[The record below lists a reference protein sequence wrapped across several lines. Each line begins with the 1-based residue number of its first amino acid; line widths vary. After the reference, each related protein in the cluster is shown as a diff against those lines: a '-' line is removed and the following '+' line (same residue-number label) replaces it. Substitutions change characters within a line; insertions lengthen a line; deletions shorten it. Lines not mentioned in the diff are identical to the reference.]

1 MSSGSATRIAV
12 VGGGTMGA
20 DIAAIFLAAGWSVQV
35 VETAVDRWTACRS
48 RIERATRQIGAEA
61 RSVPVMVERLENVD
75 WQGIEL
81 VIECAPEVLSVKQA
95 IFAKLEQLAGRPAAL
110 ASNSSS
116 LPISRIA
123 EGLHTRERM
132 LGMHFFM
139 PAHLV
144 PAVEVV
150 RGTDTSAEVAERCAS
165 LLKSLG
171 KVPVNVKKDVPG
183 FLANRLQHA
192 LAREAFSMIEEGF
205 ASAEDID
212 AAVRFGFGFRYLAA
226 GPVLQKDIAGI
237 DIHCAAAATMYPH
250 LSNATAPSHVLTE
263 KVHAGRLGMKTGEGF
278 YRWTTDSAEKEKAR
292 YEQALMDALAIL
304 KKDL

>member
-1 MSSGSATRIAV
+1 MSDSATRIVV

-35 VETAVDRWTACRS
+35 VETARDRWAACRS
-48 RIERATRQIGAEA
+48 RIGRATTQIGAAA
-61 RSVPVMVERLENVD
+61 RTTPVMVERLEDVD
-75 WQGIEL
+75 WQGVEL

-95 IFAKLEQLAGRPAAL
+95 IFASLERLAGPSVAL

-116 LPISRIA
+116 LPISQIA
-123 EGLHTRERM
+123 EGLRSRERM

-150 RGTDTSAEVAERCAS
+150 RGAHTSPEVAERCAS
-165 LLKSLG
+165 LLTRLG

-250 LSNATAPSHVLTE
+250 LCNATAPSRVLRE
-263 KVHAGRLGMKTGEGF
+263 KVETNRLGMKTGEGF
-278 YRWTTDSAEKEKAR
+278 YRWTAESAQKERAR